1 MEKGHETVALCSC
14 ADTLQHS
21 FFYSVVFELMN
32 RKPRLKTP
40 TVVSENTPSVATVS
54 SVLGVEV
61 RQTATRR
68 IAGLEP
74 DTSRGEIVLE
84 GVNMYYPARPQRRI
98 LNGMSLKIP
107 PGKIA
112 ALVGQSGGGKS
123 R

>member
-1 MEKGHETVALCSC
+1 VKNPETAALCSC
-14 ADTLQHS
+14 AYTFRLS

-32 RKPRLKTP
+32 REPRLKTP
-40 TVVSENTPSVATVS
+40 TVVSENTTTFASVS

-84 GVNMYYPARPQRRI
+84 GVNMYYPARPQRRV